1 MSIEQLIESF
11 GYLAL
16 FVGTFLEGETVL
28 VLAGFAAQRGHLA
41 LPWVMVVAFAGSLL
55 GDQLFFLLGRWK
67 GKAFLDRRVS
77 WRPRVEQANRL
88 LERHHTWILLGFR
101 FLYGLRS
108 VIPFVIGTTRIRTGR
123 FIVLNVIGGIVW
135 AVVVGWL
142 GYLFGQAMAKV
153 LMTYDLLAGL
163 NLNYSSLSAVT
174 TTLIIMGTVLA
185 SVIYPAKRA
194 SEIAVPGIE
203 RRWRLPDPEN
213 DQLVMTLPFT
223 VTGDQALGVNVFLR
237 EYLEAHADYSLG
249 HFSTGDIRMRTVDTP
264 RGQAYELDL
273 MVWLAPYDLGVSE
286 RLLLRTVPSEDEEE
300 VFDIRCAIARE
311 SGDESSWIRVTRNFV
326 NMLRKQ
332 YLLWRTFRPE
342 LKAEYGH
349 RGRELIPFGDSR

>member
-108 VIPFVIGTTRIRTGR
+108 VIPFVIGTTRIPTGR
-123 FIVLNVIGGIVW
+123 FIVLTVIGGIVW

-142 GYLFGQAMAKV
+142 GYLFGQAMAA
-153 LMTYDLLAGL
+153 LLED
-163 NLNYSSLSAVT
+163 V
-174 TTLIIMGTVLA
+174 
-185 SVIYPAKRA
+185 KR
-194 SEIAVPGIE
+194 
-203 RRWRLPDPEN
+203 
-213 DQLVMTLPFT
+213 
-223 VTGDQALGVNVFLR
+223 
-237 EYLEAHADYSLG
+237 
-249 HFSTGDIRMRTVDTP
+249 
-264 RGQAYELDL
+264 YELVIL
-273 MVWLAPYDLGVSE
+273 GALAAGGFVIWGISH
-286 RLLLRTVPSEDEEE
+286 LRTRRRV
-300 VFDIRCAIARE
+300 ARAAAAAAAAAMQ
-311 SGDESSWIRVTRNFV
+311 DP
-326 NMLRKQ
+326 K
-332 YLLWRTFRPE
+332 
-342 LKAEYGH
+342 
-349 RGRELIPFGDSR
+349 